1 MTAFQR
7 FRTNLAACVGL
18 AILAAMVLL
27 AATAPLIFPTSPWEM
42 VGEPYLRPLEGPYLL
57 GTDMLGRDIAAGIA
71 HGARVSL
78 MLALVATVAATG
90 LGILLGAFAGY
101 CGGAVDEVVM
111 RATEFFQTIPS
122 FLLAVVLV
130 ALFSP
135 SILSIVVAIAV
146 VSWPGVARL
155 VRGQFLSLRQAEFVQ
170 AALVL
175 GEPTRRIIFR
185 QILPNA
191 IGPVIVTASLM
202 VATAILLESSL
213 SFLGLGDPD
222 LMSWGYMIG
231 ASRNLIR
238 DAWWMCTFPGVAIFL
253 TVLSINLVGDGLGDA
268 LNPRL
273 TA

>member
-1 MTAFQR
+1 MTALQR

-18 AILAAMVLL
+18 TILAGMVLL
-27 AATAPLIFPTSPWEM
+27 ALAAPLLFPTSPWEM
-42 VGEPYLRPLEGPYLL
+42 VGEPYLRPFEGPYLL

-90 LGILLGAFAGY
+90 LGILLGALAGY